1 MAGVGLTVDV
11 VRMGYEAARRRGSW
25 LVCLLVLGRFPRTRA
40 GRWGGRE
47 QFHPPM
53 SPNGAQKYGDIGD
66 SCSAVTALLIC
77 LRMVWKR
84 TSGMAS
90 ALERRA

>member
-1 MAGVGLTVDV
+1 MARVGLTVDV
-11 VRMGYEAARRRGSW
+11 VRMGYEAVPEARVLAGLPTGARR
-25 LVCLLVLGRFPRTRA
+25 FPGIKA
-40 GRWGGRE
+40 GRWGDRE

-53 SPNGAQKYGDIGD
+53 SPNGAQKYGEIGD

-77 LRMVWKR
+77 LRMVWRR
-84 TSGMAS
+84 TSGIAS